1 MLHLCSV
8 CLQGLVMKYLYIR
21 LMNILELTGLLC
33 FQSDLDDALNAQHAA
48 EENAHRLANENGRL
62 ADELRQ
68 EQVSLVLSL
77 G

>member
-1 MLHLCSV
+1 
-8 CLQGLVMKYLYIR
+8 
-21 LMNILELTGLLC
+21 MNILELTGLLC
-33 FQSDLDDALNAQHAA
+33 SQSDLDDALNAQHAA